1 MVISRPIRL
10 LLALLVTALA
20 VWAVR
25 ALPVERM
32 AASLAAAQLPWI
44 GAAVLAHLV
53 IQPVA
58 ATQWG
63 LLLGTTTPPLAWR
76 TLLRVFSLT
85 SVANNTAN
93 SLVGHAAGT
102 TMLARLPGV
111 GATRALSLLVLDQ
124 LCVGVAKI
132 TVLLVAMASL
142 GAVSSGALPSWLR
155 TGLLALVIPVVLLLF
170 ATIVAPRGLA
180 PWLSRLPVVGARVHT
195 WLEIVAAV
203 PPRRVLAAVGCA
215 LLVKGC
221 EAGGIAAVQLAFD
234 VPVTVHTVA
243 LALAATAVATLIPVM
258 PANLGSY
265 EGSVYVA
272 LTLAGISPTL
282 ALTVALAQHATQLLA
297 AILPGVLVAWQRSLV
312 SESPPHRE

>member
-1 MVISRPIRL
+1 
-10 LLALLVTALA
+10 
-20 VWAVR
+20 
-25 ALPVERM
+25 
-32 AASLAAAQLPWI
+32 
-44 GAAVLAHLV
+44 
-53 IQPVA
+53 
-58 ATQWG
+58 
-63 LLLGTTTPPLAWR
+63 
-76 TLLRVFSLT
+76 
-85 SVANNTAN
+85 
-93 SLVGHAAGT
+93 
-102 TMLARLPGV
+102 MLARLPGV

-170 ATIVAPRGLA
+170 ATVVAPRGLA
-180 PWLSRLPVVGARVHT
+180 PWLSRLPVIGARVHT
-195 WLEIVAAV
+195 WIEIVAAV
-203 PPRRVLAAVGCA
+203 PPRRVLAALGCA

-265 EGSVYVA
+265 EGSLYVA

-282 ALTVALAQHATQLLA
+282 ALTVALAQHATQLMA
-297 AILPGVLVAWQRSLV
+297 AIVPGVLVAWWRSLPAV
-312 SESPPHRE
+312 SQSRAE